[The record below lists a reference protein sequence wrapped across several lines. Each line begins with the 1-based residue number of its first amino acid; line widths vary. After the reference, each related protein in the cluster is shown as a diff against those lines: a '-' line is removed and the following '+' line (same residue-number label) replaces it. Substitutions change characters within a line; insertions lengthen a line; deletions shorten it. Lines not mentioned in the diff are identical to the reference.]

1 MKPQITI
8 TIAGPQGSGKSTLAR
23 YLASVLEHQNG
34 VHVEFNDGGLAKPE
48 QREALAHEFRNNVIL
63 NVEQK

>member
-1 MKPQITI
+1 MNHITI
-8 TIAGPQGSGKSTLAR
+8 TIDGPQGSGKSTLAR

-34 VHVEFNDGGLAKPE
+34 VHVTLNDGGLLKPLHHE
-48 QREALAHEFRNNVIL
+48 ELEHEFRRNVTI